1 MIPPTPSIC
10 VYETGLSPKAS
21 TTAGEIIVFVA
32 PVSQTEDSTSQPE
45 TSMPSFFSKH
55 GVTTQFVCMTFT
67 LQEYFL
73 LNFAIKIS
81 FPQLSTNVLTL
92 FLPHVPLEYL
102 ERQLSSRH
110 DISFRTPL

>member
-21 TTAGEIIVFVA
+21 TTAGKIIVFVA

-81 FPQLSTNVLTL
+81 SPPT
-92 FLPHVPLEYL
+92 
-102 ERQLSSRH
+102 
-110 DISFRTPL
+110 